1 MFKKLKINNKCLE
14 FFRKQCLE
22 NVKTKIIREKL
33 KTNLCPKTI
42 WKHYNNGEKNGKKI
56 IVHDTN
62 RKKK

>member
-33 KTNLCPKTI
+33 KTNLCTKYITQ
-42 WKHYNNGEKNGKKI
+42 
-56 IVHDTN
+56 
-62 RKKK
+62 